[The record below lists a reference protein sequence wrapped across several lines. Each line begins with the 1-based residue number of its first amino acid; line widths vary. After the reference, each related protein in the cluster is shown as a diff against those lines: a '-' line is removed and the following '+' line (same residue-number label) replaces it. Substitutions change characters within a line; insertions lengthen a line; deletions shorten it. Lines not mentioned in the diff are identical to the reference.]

1 MQIVVTGQQHSLY
14 SVFQGFEALTDSH
27 FISFRFSEVE
37 AAVDDIYQTYK
48 RSKLAENSKASKLR
62 EFLSQFKTHKQS
74 TGYKKDDI
82 LRIFKDD

>member
-1 MQIVVTGQQHSLY
+1 MQIVVTGQQYFLY
-14 SVFQGFEALTDSH
+14 SVFQGFEALTH
-27 FISFRFSEVE
+27 FICSHFSEVE